1 VLPRLAWHKLAAWRA
16 AGASGK
22 LDSIKEYGAQD
33 FFGQIDE
40 LRIWRTARTQD
51 QIRQVGLPAL
61 WHIALVCLLQ
71 LPEWHLQC
79 LHSQV

>member
-1 VLPRLAWHKLAAWRA
+1 MRRAPAARRA

-22 LDSIKEYGAQD
+22 LDPVKEYGAQD

-51 QIRQVGLPAL
+51 QIRQVGLTL
-61 WHIALVCLLQ
+61 
-71 LPEWHLQC
+71 
-79 LHSQV
+79 